1 MTQQVHLITYANEKY
16 ELSMQK
22 LLEEAHAFKEFTTI
36 TGYRPNNITPLF
48 ARRFHSV
55 LQQPRGAGYWIWKFD
70 IIRQKLD
77 QIANNDILVYLD
89 GGCSVNINGKKRYH
103 EYIDMLNNSEY
114 GFLSLSLG
122 PEYIYTTRQILN
134 YFGETPESKMGQDKQ
149 LMAGIMLMKK
159 CPHTY
164 MILDKCMELLN
175 HDPKLITD
183 HYNKENQHP
192 NFKDNRHDQ
201 SILSVVRNKYGSCII
216 PDETFTSKNWSELH
230 HIPFLS
236 RRRLVRDIYNKPIDQ
251 DTTIIMVP
259 VIIAFIIAFIIAIMF
274 LINTDIFKK
283 IKHHALNISKGVFIN
298 NNWMKINMSLL

>member
-1 MTQQVHLITYANEKY
+1 
-16 ELSMQK
+16 
-22 LLEEAHAFKEFTTI
+22 
-36 TGYRPNNITPLF
+36 
-48 ARRFHSV
+48 
-55 LQQPRGAGYWIWKFD
+55 
-70 IIRQKLD
+70 
-77 QIANNDILVYLD
+77 
-89 GGCSVNINGKKRYH
+89 
-103 EYIDMLNNSEY
+103 
-114 GFLSLSLG
+114 
-122 PEYIYTTRQILN
+122 
-134 YFGETPESKMGQDKQ
+134 MGQDKQ
-149 LMAGIMLMKK
+149 LMATIMLMKK

-251 DTTIIMVP
+251 ETKQLHSRIEELEDSIEHRRTT
-259 VIIAFIIAFIIAIMF
+259 
-274 LINTDIFKK
+274 TRE
-283 IKHHALNISKGVFIN
+283 
-298 NNWMKINMSLL
+298 SLLMFGPHEDIEVVTKRIHEELEALDKVAATAGEPMIDAELVALVMAMDLEQIEED